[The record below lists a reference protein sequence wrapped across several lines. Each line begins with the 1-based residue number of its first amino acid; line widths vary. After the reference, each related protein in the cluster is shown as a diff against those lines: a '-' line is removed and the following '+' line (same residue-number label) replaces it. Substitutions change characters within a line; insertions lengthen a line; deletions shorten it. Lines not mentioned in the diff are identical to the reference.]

1 MLIEAFDCTDPLSFL
16 PQKGNGTLSLA
27 DILTYVELTKSR
39 MILKSTNIKKI
50 TKIKRS
56 TNGRH

>member
-16 PQKGNGTLSLA
+16 LQKGNGTLSLA

-50 TKIKRS
+50 TKIKKS
-56 TNGRH
+56 TNG

>member
-1 MLIEAFDCTDPLSFL
+1 MLIEAFDCTGPLGFL
-16 PQKGNGTLSLA
+16 LQKGNGTLSLA

-50 TKIKRS
+50 TKIKKS
-56 TNGRH
+56 TNG